1 MARPRREKRIT
12 TIQITEE
19 TRDELKSCG
28 KKGET
33 YDQILKRLMSIA
45 EYEDFMETQYERL
58 KDKKNFVSLDEL

>member
-19 TRDELKSCG
+19 TRDELKSRG

-33 YDQILKRLMSIA
+33 YDDIIRKLLKARRNLSDHL
-45 EYEDFMETQYERL
+45 E
-58 KDKKNFVSLDEL
+58 